1 MVLERKE
8 RVCKSNR
15 RISSN
20 TYRFSCDLDVQAAL
34 KLFTMDRTSTQLE
47 KDLIKTVKDQEVSRN
62 LPSGK
67 VKFVLPSYLKL
78 K

>member
-1 MVLERKE
+1 M
-8 RVCKSNR
+8 
-15 RISSN
+15 IYSSKI
-20 TYRFSCDLDVQAAL
+20 RFHLDVQAAL
-34 KLFTMDRTSTQLE
+34 KLFAMDRTASQLE
-47 KDLIKTVKDQEVSRN
+47 KDLIKTVKDQEVTRN